1 MTKGMTIWRPKRQAQ
16 LTSQDHLDAQINF
29 LLGYLPSRIDLAE
42 EMIEKKQKHLVMTK
56 LTWGWGVVV
65 GGLVD
70 FWSNYNLNNRT
81 LGNFGDINAWWG
93 YGGVGFYAIGFGF
106 PYIIGLNED
115 NLACHAS
122 DFLRTLREYRL
133 GQGLDDLFASQ
144 MSIDS
149 IRAVVSEFDAWVRI
163 KLACITDFEGDMIE
177 AAEVAYLLDEFIAA
191 LNLRVGIEEATRS
204 VSKKSDP
211 ELSYQDYGNR
221 ILTDLDLDFQTNPAP
236 ESFF

>member
-1 MTKGMTIWRPKRQAQ
+1 MTVWRPQRQAQ
-16 LTSQDHLDAQINF
+16 LASQDHLDAQINF

-42 EMIEKKQKHLVMTK
+42 EMIERKQKHLVLTK

-70 FWSNYNLNNRT
+70 FWSNFNLNNRT

-133 GQGLDDLFASQ
+133 GQGLDELFSSRL
-144 MSIDS
+144 SIDS
-149 IRAVVSEFDAWVRI
+149 IKAVVGEFDAWVRI
-163 KLACITDFEGDMIE
+163 KLACITDFEGDVIE
-177 AAEVAYLLDEFIAA
+177 AAEVAYLLDELNAA
-191 LNLRVGIEEATRS
+191 LNLRVGIEEAARS
-204 VSKKSDP
+204 GSKKSDF
-211 ELSYQDYGNR
+211 ESSSQDYDTN
-221 ILTDLDLDFQTNPAP
+221 ILDGLLDLNFQTSAAP
-236 ESFF
+236 ESVV